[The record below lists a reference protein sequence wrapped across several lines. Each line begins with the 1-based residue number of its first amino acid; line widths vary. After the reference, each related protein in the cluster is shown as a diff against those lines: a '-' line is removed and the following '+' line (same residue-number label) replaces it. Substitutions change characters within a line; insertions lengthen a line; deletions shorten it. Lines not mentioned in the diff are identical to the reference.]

1 MKLVK
6 NQSNLV
12 MILLI
17 CLSGFLAVAIGA
29 FGAHG
34 LKNVIS
40 SELLV
45 VFETGSKYHFYHS
58 LAALLTFILLVFTET
73 NDSSSQTQKYLK
85 ISVWLFLIGIL
96 IFSFSLYMLAITGIK
111 ILGAITPFGGVSFL
125 IGWLFLGLGMYHFFV
140 PKK

>member
-6 NQSNLV
+6 KQSKLV

-40 SELLV
+40 PELLV
-45 VFETGSKYHFYHS
+45 VFETGNKYHFYHS

-85 ISVWLFLIGIL
+85 ISVWMFLIGIL
-96 IFSFSLYMLAITGIK
+96 IFSFSLYTLAITGIK

>member
-40 SELLV
+40 PELLV
-45 VFETGSKYHFYHS
+45 VFETGNKYHFYHS

>member
-6 NQSNLV
+6 KQSDLV
-12 MILLI
+12 LILLI

-34 LKNVIS
+34 LKKIIPPD
-40 SELLV
+40 LMIT
-45 VFETGSKYHFYHS
+45 FETGNKYHFYHS
-58 LAALLTFILLVFTET
+58 ITALIAFLMLILSEQYET
-73 NDSSSQTQKYLK
+73 SEKSNKYLRFS
-85 ISVWLFLIGIL
+85 IWMFLVGIL
-96 IFSFSLYMLAITGIK
+96 IFSFSLYFLAITGIK

-125 IGWLFLGLGMYHFFV
+125 AAWFFLGLGMYYFFV

>member
-6 NQSNLV
+6 KQSKLV

-40 SELLV
+40 PELLV
-45 VFETGSKYHFYHS
+45 VFETGNKYHFYHS

-73 NDSSSQTQKYLK
+73 NDSLSQTQKYLK
-85 ISVWLFLIGIL
+85 ISVWMFLIGIL
-96 IFSFSLYMLAITGIK
+96 IFSFSLYTLAITGIK